1 MGSDSYS
8 RYKPDTSS
16 SLTRKICKACRASL
30 GEPDL
35 ALNLAVADYV
45 NEKQGGAP
53 REAAIVIVN
62 LINSLDSHVS
72 IFALNL
78 LDVLVKNCGY
88 PFHLQISRK
97 EFLNELVKRFPERPP
112 TRCSR
117 TQRMILAAIEEWN
130 QTICKTSKYKDD
142 LGFIRDMHR
151 LLTYKGY
158 TFPEIKEED
167 LSVLNP
173 SDNLKSLSEIQ
184 KEENLAQA
192 AKLQELVRRG
202 RPNDLKEANKLMK
215 IMAGFKD
222 DNIVESKAKVAEDLD
237 KLKRKAEIFTEML
250 NTAQTNGTFNSQ
262 DETLVE
268 LYSALKVSQPKIQKL
283 ITEEAD
289 DEDAVQELLRIN
301 DVVNSLVEKYNYLK
315 SGDMDNAAK
324 VNVAAMDSGKA
335 SQSLNLID
343 FDDDSATPPPQ
354 TGNGVEDLLSGLGD
368 LNFGNNNNNTSS
380 GPLGEISLFSPQ
392 PTGLQSQPQP
402 SSTTQASNFDIFAQ
416 LSNNPTPVPSQ
427 PQTRQTSNFD
437 LLGDFTSTPSPQT
450 IVEPTTQRHTI
461 NNSANVQTTVEINS
475 YSDNQVQAT
484 VYFTNNTAA
493 PITNLQFLIA
503 VPKSLSLTL
512 AQQSSSDIQAYSK
525 NGITQ
530 SFKIDRT
537 SGAGEFK
544 IKWKISYV
552 SRGSNVDETGVYV
565 LPTN

>member
-1 MGSDSYS
+1 MNIV
-8 RYKPDTSS
+8 R
-16 SLTRKICKACRASL
+16 ACRTSL

-35 ALNLAVADYV
+35 ALNLAVSDCI
-45 NEKQGGAP
+45 NEKQGNAP

-112 TRCSR
+112 VRCTR

-158 TFPEIKEED
+158 VFPEIKEED

-184 KEENLAQA
+184 KEENLAQS

-237 KLKRKAEIFTEML
+237 KLKRKAEIFSDML
-250 NTAQTNGTFNSQ
+250 NTAQSNGSFNSQ

-268 LYSALKVSQPKIQKL
+268 LYSALKVAQPKIQKL

-289 DEDAVQELLRIN
+289 DEEAIQDLLKIN
-301 DVVNSLVEKYNYLK
+301 DIVNSLIEKYNFLK
-315 SGDMDNAAK
+315 SGDMDNASK
-324 VNVAAMDSGKA
+324 VSVASTGTSNV

-343 FDDDSATPPPQ
+343 FDDDSADTPPSQ
-354 TGNGVEDLLSGLGD
+354 STAGVEDLLSGLGD
-368 LNFGNNNNNTSS
+368 LNFGNNTTSS
-380 GPLGEISLFSPQ
+380 ELLGEISLFSPQ
-392 PTGLQSQPQP
+392 PTGTQPQQQSNP
-402 SSTTQASNFDIFAQ
+402 SNFDIFAQ
-416 LSNNPTPVPSQ
+416 MTNNTTPTQSQ
-427 PQTRQTSNFD
+427 PHIRPASNFD
-437 LLGDFTSTPSPQT
+437 LLGAFRSTASPQAT
-450 IVEPTTQRHTI
+450 QSTVVVPAQRHTI
-461 NNSANVQTTVEINS
+461 NNSTDIQTTIQINT
-475 YSDNQVQAT
+475 YSKNQVEAT
-484 VYFTNNTAA
+484 LYFTNNTAA
-493 PITNLQFLIA
+493 PITNLQSLIA
-503 VPKSLSLTL
+503 VPKSLTLSL
-512 AQQSSSDIQAYSK
+512 ASQSDVNIQAYAK
-525 NGITQ
+525 DGINQT
-530 SFKIDRT
+530 FRIDRA
-537 SGAGEFK
+537 SGSGEFK
-544 IKWKISYV
+544 VKWKISYV
-552 SRGSNVDETGVYV
+552 SRGTNVEETGVYV
-565 LPTN
+565 LPSN